1 METVENYERA
11 TLRNVVTDFGQFV
24 LLKVRL
30 ALNSIW
36 NKGILILL
44 FDTFFNTIIDNNRS
58 VSSGFV
64 RFCGKWQFA
73 QRTHRLYCFDF

>member
-1 METVENYERA
+1 MKER
-11 TLRNVVTDFGQFV
+11 RFVMWIITDFGQFV

-44 FDTFFNTIIDNNRS
+44 FDTFFNTIIDNNRT

-64 RFCGKWQFA
+64 RFRGKGQFA